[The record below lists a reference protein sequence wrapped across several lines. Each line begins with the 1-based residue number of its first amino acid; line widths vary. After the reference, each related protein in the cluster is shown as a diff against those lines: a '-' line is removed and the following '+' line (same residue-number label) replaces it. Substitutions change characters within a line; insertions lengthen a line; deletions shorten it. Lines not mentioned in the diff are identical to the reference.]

1 MAITVRSASP
11 EVMAMQEWEFPK
23 RKRGRPKGSKNK
35 PKAPPAAIKRAS
47 PNSAGIPQGPPPPAS
62 LPKPAPPQPQACQPQ
77 PAPSA
82 AQAVQPAL
90 AANGEWWETRILS
103 ATLLNRFGEFIYRTA
118 LRELGNYSWPPN
130 WNAEFRAVELR
141 FLCEKIERDL

>member
-1 MAITVRSASP
+1 MAITVRLASP
-11 EVMAMQEWEFPK
+11 EIMAMKESEFPK

-35 PKAPPAAIKRAS
+35 PKTPQATIERTS
-47 PNSAGIPQGPPPPAS
+47 PHPAGIPPGPPQPAS
-62 LPKPAPPQPQACQPQ
+62 LRNPAPPQPQ

-82 AQAVQPAL
+82 AQAVQSAL

-103 ATLLNRFGEFIYRTA
+103 ATLLKRFGEFIYRTA

-130 WNAEFRAVELR
+130 WNAEFRAVDLR